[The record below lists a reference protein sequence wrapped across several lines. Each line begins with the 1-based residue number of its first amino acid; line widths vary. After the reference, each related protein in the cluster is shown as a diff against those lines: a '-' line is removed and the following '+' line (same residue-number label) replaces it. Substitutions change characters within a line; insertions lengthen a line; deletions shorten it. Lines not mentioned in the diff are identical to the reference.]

1 MATVI
6 NLPADITATKIIDGI
21 SPDEAEQKNLD
32 TFHAETRRQQAQI
45 IELLTK
51 INNHLRIASGIDDSD
66 TNTF

>member
-1 MATVI
+1 MSTVI
-6 NLPADITATKIIDGI
+6 NLPADLTATKIIEGI
-21 SPDEAEQKNLD
+21 SLDDKEQENLD
-32 TFHAETRRQQAQI
+32 VFHAETRRQQAQI